1 MDTRVNAAPPA
12 TPHFARRRWLQL
24 AGLGAVELSLG
35 MALPGPAITTAAPPG
50 TAPPVA
56 APNTAAGNTAAPSTA
71 APSTAAPQAAN
82 SQTATPQG
90 DSAKRRPLEILVI
103 SDTHLGYKGQE
114 SARRQWLATAD
125 ELSKAPGALV
135 LHLGDV
141 VDGGRE
147 PQYAL
152 YKEIRERIGKP
163 VHEIP
168 GNHDPAELFARH
180 IRPTI
185 DSVVEL
191 DWMRFLLLNNSQ
203 PESHD
208 GFLSPRQLAWI
219 DEQCSAAAL
228 DRKHA
233 IIGLHVPAHRN
244 LHPDRGWF
252 MKPADGQTRLY
263 ELLAKHRDTVLA
275 LFHGHF
281 HNGLRGWDD
290 HPPCHEICFPSAL
303 YNQDRKLREQQAPG
317 YNLAEF
323 RPGYTRVTIAS
334 DSMRF
339 VYQPLGGAE
348 GTSRTVPT
356 GQTAS

>member
-1 MDTRVNAAPPA
+1 MDTRLIAALPA
-12 TPHFARRRWLQL
+12 TSCFARRRWLQL

-35 MALPGPAITTAAPPG
+35 TALRRPAITTAAPPG
-50 TAPPVA
+50 A
-56 APNTAAGNTAAPSTA
+56 APNTAASQAAASQAAAPRA
-71 APSTAAPQAAN
+71 K
-82 SQTATPQG
+82 
-90 DSAKRRPLEILVI
+90 SAERRPLEILVI

-125 ELSKAPGALV
+125 ELSKAPGSLV

-191 DWMRFLLLNNSQ
+191 DWLRFLLLNNSR

-219 DEQCSAAAL
+219 DEQCSAAAS
-228 DRKHA
+228 DRKQA

-252 MKPADGQTRLY
+252 IQPADGQTRLY

-334 DSMRF
+334 DSLRF

-348 GTSRTVPT
+348 GTPH
-356 GQTAS
+356 TAPIRQAAS